1 MVRSSCPFISD
12 VLLYR
17 NLQKTLFCDNFL
29 DILVIKYEL
38 AKVSEKRRNVS
49 KKKNISHILGDFN
62 IYPDSYP
69 AMSQNKFVG
78 YPCNKMQSNFAPM
91 SIS

>member
-1 MVRSSCPFISD
+1 M
-12 VLLYR
+12 
-17 NLQKTLFCDNFL
+17 NWQKSLKNVGTL
-29 DILVIKYEL
+29 V
-38 AKVSEKRRNVS
+38 
-49 KKKNISHILGDFN
+49 KKKKISHILGDFN